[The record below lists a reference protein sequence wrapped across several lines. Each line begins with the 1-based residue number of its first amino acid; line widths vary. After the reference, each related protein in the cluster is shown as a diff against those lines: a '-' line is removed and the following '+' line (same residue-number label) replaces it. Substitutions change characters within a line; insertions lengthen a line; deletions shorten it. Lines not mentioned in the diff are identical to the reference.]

1 MVTKSKKMASKE
13 RSSKAILAM
22 AVIVAITTTIAD
34 TIRKETEVTD
44 LKTLND
50 SKNLHSVYMVQKRN
64 CLSEEKKHDV
74 ILNKYTGP
82 KRDVFGC
89 TVTG

>member
-64 CLSEEKKHDV
+64 CLSEKKHDV